1 MSKYLVTG
9 GAGFIG
15 ANLVKKLLSDGHE
28 VVVVDNY
35 AGGKRKDRIFDGAE
49 YINEDVGDLKKLI
62 KICKNGFDG
71 IFHLA
76 ALPRVSYSVEHPAET
91 HDTNVTGT
99 LNVLVAAKE
108 NKIKRVI
115 FSSSAAVYG
124 DQEISPV
131 DESLLPNPVS
141 PYGLHKQIGEQ
152 YCSLFSALYGI
163 ETVSLRYFN
172 VYGPY
177 FDPEGA
183 YALVVGKFIEQRK
196 NNQPMTVCGDGEY
209 YRDYIHVADIVNAN
223 LMAMVSTAVGK
234 GEIINIGGGRSCSV
248 NDLVKMIGGPSENIA
263 PRQGD
268 PRRTEADISKAKELL
283 GWEPAIKLEDGI
295 SELKREWGII

>member
-1 MSKYLVTG
+1 MSKYLITG

-35 AGGKRKDRIFDGAE
+35 AGGKREDRIFDGAK
-49 YINEDVGDLKKLI
+49 YIDEDVGNLDKI
-62 KICKNGFDG
+62 NEICKEKFDG
-71 IFHLA
+71 IFHMA
-76 ALPRVSYSVEHPAET
+76 ALPRVSYSVEHPVET
-91 HDTNVTGT
+91 HQTNVTGT
-99 LNVLVAAKE
+99 LNVLFAAKE
-108 NKIKRVI
+108 NNIRRVV
-115 FSSSAAVYG
+115 FCSSAAVYG
-124 DQEISPV
+124 DQEKTPM
-131 DESLLPNPVS
+131 DETLQPRPVS
-141 PYGLHKQIGEQ
+141 PYGLHKLMGEQ
-152 YCSLFSALYGI
+152 YCSLFSTLYGV

-209 YRDYIHVADIVNAN
+209 YRDYIHVLDVISAN
-223 LMAMVSTAVGK
+223 LAAMESTAVGK
-234 GEIINIGGGRSCSV
+234 GEIINIGSGESCSV
-248 NDLVKMIGGPSENIA
+248 NDLVKMIGGPAVNIA

-268 PRRTEADISKAKELL
+268 PLRTEADIGKAKELL
-283 GWEPAIKLEDGI
+283 GWAPEIKLEDGI
-295 SELKREWGII
+295 AELKKEWGIE